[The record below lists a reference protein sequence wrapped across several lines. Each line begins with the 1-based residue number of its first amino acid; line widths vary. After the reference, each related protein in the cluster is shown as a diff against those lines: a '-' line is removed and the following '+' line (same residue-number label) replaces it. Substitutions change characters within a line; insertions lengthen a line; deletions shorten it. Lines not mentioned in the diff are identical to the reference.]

1 MPAPKRL
8 TSMWP
13 RGWARAAVLALGAAL
28 LTAVLPG
35 APVSAQDSDQGAVDG
50 GIAFT
55 IDAGWGARYQ
65 PGEPIPVR
73 VQITAPRLLRG
84 TLLVDVGN
92 DEFNDM
98 PSVSVPFEVPGG
110 STKQY
115 LVVAPTSAQ
124 PRGDS
129 VTATLLED
137 DRRVAEVTSR
147 LDAAADTEL
156 VGLLPGAL
164 AGRPPPGTAPLAV
177 DAGTAQFFP
186 VDPADLATPGVL
198 SSLDVLAAAAGELA
212 SLGPEA
218 AAEILAWA
226 AGGGTLLADE
236 ALGTEV
242 AGLPAE
248 WQPGPGGRS
257 RAGLGEVRLAAGAL
271 ADGAFTGLVEPTPA
285 NRSARANFNQ
295 GEPIDIALARDAGL
309 RIPELGWLV
318 GFLLAY
324 VLLAVPLTLTILRR
338 FGRGELGWLV
348 LPVVAVLF
356 TGGAYLAGRELR
368 NEATTSHATVLAL
381 SPVGV
386 QATTNLGVT
395 SQNGGE
401 VVSTFP
407 ATWTPVPSGNGQSFG
422 RPSSPVQAERTN
434 DGLELRQRLD
444 PGGFAVR
451 AASGPIE
458 LDGGLEVVATADAD
472 AVTGTV
478 RNSLPFDLESV
489 AVFQGNRAVR
499 IGAVGTGEEE
509 SFNLADRGGGD
520 PFSGPAWEVW
530 REASGF
536 DGPPD
541 PNSNVVLPLW
551 SAYEAASPSS
561 ARSAGSVVVAGWT
574 RAFTPPADD
583 TSGTLSGRTMV
594 VTTEPT
600 TETGPGPLRNVQAR
614 TMINPFGPGGSGII
628 RATMPGSGPELDTTG
643 LVVRAPE
650 SGVAIEVWRE
660 GAWQP
665 LAPPDPAP
673 MPPPLQPQMGAMGPI
688 GPSVDVPLPPGS
700 SLNGAVWLRTT
711 PTGIDPFEFE
721 LRDLVSVRRPG

>member
-1 MPAPKRL
+1 MPAPERL

-13 RGWARAAVLALGAAL
+13 RGWARAVAAAL
-28 LTAVLPG
+28 VAVVVSVVLPTTS
-35 APVSAQDSDQGAVDG
+35 ATAQDSDQGDTDAT
-50 GIAFT
+50 IAFT
-55 IDAGWGARYQ
+55 IDAGWGAKFQ
-65 PGEPIPVR
+65 PGESVRVR

-84 TLLVDVGN
+84 TLVVDVGN
-92 DEFNDM
+92 DQFDDM
-98 PSVSVPFEVPGG
+98 PSVAVPFEVPGG

-115 LVVAPTSAQ
+115 LVVVPTSAQ
-124 PRGDS
+124 ASGQI

-147 LDAAADTEL
+147 LDPAADTEL

-164 AGRPPPGTAPLAV
+164 AGRPLPGTAPLAV

-198 SSLDVLAAAAGELA
+198 SSLDVLAAAPGELDM
-212 SLGPEA
+212 LGPDA
-218 AAEILAWA
+218 STEILTWVAE
-226 AGGGTLLADE
+226 GGTLLADE

-242 AGLPAE
+242 AGLPTE
-248 WQPGPGGRS
+248 WQPGPDGRS
-257 RAGLGEVRLAAGAL
+257 RAGLGEVRLTAGAL

-285 NRSARANFNQ
+285 HRSARGSFNQ
-295 GEPIDIALARDAGL
+295 GEPIDFALARDAGL

-348 LPVVAVLF
+348 LPLVAVLF

-381 SPVGV
+381 SPVGA

-395 SQNGGE
+395 SQNGGD

-407 ATWTPVPSGNGQSFG
+407 ATWAAVPGGNSQFFG
-422 RPSSPVQAERTN
+422 RPSSPVRAELTN

-458 LDGGLEVVATADAD
+458 LDGGMEVVASSDGD
-472 AVTGTV
+472 SVTGTV
-478 RNSLPFDLESV
+478 RNTLPFDLESV
-489 AVFQGNRAVR
+489 AVFQGTSAVR
-499 IGAVGTGEEE
+499 IGAVGAGDEVPFDVE
-509 SFNLADRGGGD
+509 DQVRGD
-520 PFSGPAWEVW
+520 PFSGPAFEVW

-541 PNSNVVLPLW
+541 PTTSVVLPLW
-551 SAYEAASPSS
+551 SAYEATSPSS
-561 ARSAGSVVVAGWT
+561 AYSSGSVVVAGWT
-574 RAFTPPADD
+574 RAFTPPVED
-583 TSGTLSGRTMV
+583 TSGVLSGRTMV
-594 VTTEPT
+594 VTSAPVDTN
-600 TETGPGPLRNVQAR
+600 GAGPLRNVQSR
-614 TMINPFGPGGSGII
+614 SMIDNFGPGGPGVI
-628 RATMPGSGPELDTTG
+628 RATQPGSGPDLDTTG

-650 SGVAIEVWRE
+650 SGVGIEVWRE

-665 LAPPDPAP
+665 LARPEQAPPDPAP
-673 MPPPLQPQMGAMGPI
+673 QPQFGGLGPT
-688 GPSVDVPLPPGS
+688 VDLPLLPGS
-700 SLNGAVWLRTT
+700 SLNGAMWLRTT
-711 PTGIDPFEFE
+711 PNGLDPFELE
-721 LRDLVSVRRPG
+721 LRELVTVRRPG